1 VTSSFWRVNANKM
14 GRPNLRLG
22 VLAGRVVATS
32 RFRRKGA
39 GPAASPFSDQPRD
52 SYVDEGLSCD

>member
-22 VLAGRVVATS
+22 VLAGRVVATVTVQAQ
-32 RFRRKGA
+32 RRRARGIA
-39 GPAASPFSDQPRD
+39 VF
-52 SYVDEGLSCD
+52 